1 MTTARRTAAIAASAA
16 LGLALLAGCS
26 SSSTPAESPSASVE
40 ESASGQALPPV
51 IIQPDQAEAQA
62 TVGDFLDI
70 LVSDNELGAV
80 EVTVD
85 DPSLI
90 EVSQAYEEEGG
101 AAINPGG
108 KVLAP
113 GTAILTISY
122 GDGRT
127 RTVTVTITE

>member
-1 MTTARRTAAIAASAA
+1 MITARRTAAIAASAA

-26 SSSTPAESPSASVE
+26 SSSSPTESPSSAEATAS
-40 ESASGQALPPV
+40 AQALPPV
-51 IIQPDQAEAQA
+51 IIQSDQAEAQA
-62 TVGDFLDI
+62 KVGDFLDI

-101 AAINPGG
+101 AAFNPGG

-113 GTAILTISY
+113 GTAVLTISY

-127 RTVTVTITE
+127 RTVTVTISE

>member
-26 SSSTPAESPSASVE
+26 SSTGPAESSSAAE
-40 ESASGQALPPV
+40 PTASAQLLPPV
-51 IIQPDQAEAQA
+51 IIQSDQVEAQA
-62 TVGDFLDI
+62 KVGDFLDI

-101 AAINPGG
+101 AAFNPGG

-113 GTAILTISY
+113 GTAVLTISY

>member
-1 MTTARRTAAIAASAA
+1 MITARRTAAIAASAT

-26 SSSTPAESPSASVE
+26 SYAGPVESSSASAE
-40 ESASGQALPPV
+40 PTAGAQLLPPV
-51 IIQPDQAEAQA
+51 IIQSDQAEAQA
-62 TVGDFLDI
+62 KVGDLLDI

-101 AAINPGG
+101 AAFNPGG

-113 GTAILTISY
+113 GTAVLTISY
-122 GDGRT
+122 GDGPT
-127 RTVTVTITE
+127 RTVTVTIAE